1 MKHWLEREI
10 AQWVNY
16 QGSIWLIAPWVD
28 ALQWNYA
35 LQLFILWRKCWV
47 IVPYV
52 CVCMCMCMCIVCLY
66 VCVSVPEV
74 RIITVRET
82 ASSALYLITIVQL
95 PLRVVPPGND
105 RTTSSL
111 SWNIN
116 TSFSQ
121 MFSEIS
127 TTKKYYKL
135 KMTGQHP
142 VCPKILTQVS
152 VKCSQKYQQPKNII
166 NWKWQHNIQS
176 VMKY

>member
-1 MKHWLEREI
+1 MHHPTNRIIHTTSFVTPVMKHWLEREI
-10 AQWVNY
+10 AQCINY
-16 QGSIWLIAPWVD
+16 EGSIQWPIAQWVD
-28 ALQWNYA
+28 ALPWNYV

-52 CVCMCMCMCIVCLY
+52 CVCVCISMCMCIVCLY

-74 RIITVRET
+74 RILTVRET

-105 RTTSSL
+105 STTSSL

-116 TSFSQ
+116 TRFSQ

-127 TTKKYYKL
+127 TTKTYYKTENDSTTSSL
-135 KMTGQHP
+135 
-142 VCPKILTQVS
+142 S
-152 VKCSQKYQQPKNII
+152 
-166 NWKWQHNIQS
+166 
-176 VMKY
+176 